1 MLSRLS
7 PIALI
12 ADSLKNN
19 AQKTVTEKYWK
30 CIINPDLFL
39 YHRCKQDIR
48 ESGRLKIIEK
58 NLRQCFVKVVPS
70 SDDDL
75 WHLYNIIYRGD
86 EVYAYSSR
94 AIKSD
99 EEYSRPKSAERF
111 SAFMGVTVESV
122 SWDKFLGRLRVHG
135 LICHAPDI
143 IPTGAHHTLNI
154 ALNQPLTIVKK
165 EWPKHLLDRITKASK
180 TEKTLLI
187 LSIDD
192 ESFAI
197 AETKQYG
204 VEIKIE
210 EHVKLPGKLEADKRV
225 NATRQYFRRAL
236 DSLNQLWSTTHNP
249 IMIVGV
255 GFIKNDFRNFV
266 TDEAPEMSKSIID
279 VKSVNNG
286 GIAGIYEALRSGV
299 LLKASHQL
307 RIVDETE
314 IMEETLKRL
323 GKGNATVTY
332 GLDQVEKAA
341 KMSAVEKM
349 IIADILLRD
358 AEEDQRL
365 HLEDLMREVEQR
377 RGTVTVI
384 STEHEAGS
392 KLLALGGI
400 AALLRFP
407 LYNND

>member
-1 MLSRLS
+1 M
-7 PIALI
+7 
-12 ADSLKNN
+12 
-19 AQKTVTEKYWK
+19 KT
-30 CIINPDLFL
+30 
-39 YHRCKQDIR
+39 
-48 ESGRLKIIEK
+48 IEK

-75 WHLYNIIYRGD
+75 WHLYNIIYKGD

-99 EEYSRPKSAERF
+99 EEYSRPKSAERV

-154 ALNQPLTIVKK
+154 ALDQPLTIVKK
-165 EWPKHLLDRITKASK
+165 EWPKHLLDRITKASR

-210 EHVKLPGKLEADKRV
+210 EHVKLPGKLEADKRT
-225 NATRQYFRRAL
+225 NATRQYFHRAL
-236 DSLNQLWSTTHNP
+236 DSLNQRWSTTHNP
-249 IMIVGV
+249 IMIIGV

-266 TDEAPEMSKSIID
+266 TDEAPEMSKSIVD

-314 IMEETLKRL
+314 AMEEALKRL
-323 GKGNATVTY
+323 GKGDATVTY
-332 GLDQVEKAA
+332 GIDQVEKAA

-365 HLEDLMREVEQR
+365 HLEDLMREVEQK
-377 RGTVTVI
+377 RGNVTVI

-407 LYNND
+407 LYDSH